1 MAKATIVQGTA
12 TYEWTFT
19 PPMGLE
25 EILTA
30 LGLHFPHPCGGRGK
44 CGKCAVSVEGAAS
57 ALTQAEREANSR
69 LSCQTVLLGDATVI
83 LPDVHQLE
91 QIQFSHGVT
100 GADPM
105 EGDYGAAVDLGT
117 TTLALSLYDLQQG
130 TLLAQSGCANPQ
142 GVVAADVIGRIQ
154 AAMEGALEDLSQMMQ
169 NAILGLLQE
178 ACTKAE
184 VLPEQ
189 VKTLIL
195 TGNTTMLYLLT
206 NRDPDCLSHAP
217 FEADTLFGMETR
229 LLDRNVFLPKCM
241 NAFVGADITCALLA
255 SGLCDR
261 EETALLC
268 DLGTNGELALWVQ
281 GQLYVTSTAA
291 GPAFEGAGIS
301 CGCGS
306 IPGAVD
312 RAWVENGALCLH
324 TIGDLPAVG
333 LCGSGLMDLVAA
345 GLELEI
351 IEDTGA
357 MEEPWEFAPGV
368 SLLPKDVRAVQLAK
382 AAIAAGIYTMLQQAG
397 LKPEEVQ
404 RLYVAGG
411 FGSHLNLS
419 SAVAIGL
426 VPPELEDR
434 AVILG
439 NAALTGASQI
449 LLNRHLWHRAESI
462 GAMATHVNLGGNPVF
477 NQQYMEQML
486 FPED

>member
-1 MAKATIVQGTA
+1 MAKATIVQGAA

-44 CGKCAVSVEGAAS
+44 CGKCAVSVAGAAS
-57 ALTQAEREANSR
+57 ALTPAEQEAGSR

-83 LPDVHQLE
+83 LPDTGRME

-100 GADPM
+100 GTDPM

-117 TTLALSLYDLQQG
+117 TTLALSVYDLRQG
-130 TLLAQSGCANPQ
+130 TLLAQTGCANPQ
-142 GVVAADVIGRIQ
+142 AAVAADVIGRIQ
-154 AAMEGALEDLSQMMQ
+154 AAMEGRLEDLSRMIRE
-169 NAILGLLQE
+169 AISELLSKACAE
-178 ACTKAE
+178 AK
-184 VLPEQ
+184 VLPDR
-189 VKTLIL
+189 VKTLVL

-206 NRDPDCLSHAP
+206 NRSPECLSHAP
-217 FEADTLFGMETR
+217 FEADTLFGGETC
-229 LLDRNVFLPKCM
+229 LLNRRVFLPRCM

-268 DLGTNGELALWVQ
+268 DLGTNGELALLVQ

-312 RAWVENGALCLH
+312 RAWVEDGRLHLH

-333 LCGSGLMDLVAA
+333 LCGSGLMDLIAA

-382 AAIAAGIYTMLQQAG
+382 AAIAAGIHTMLHQAG
-397 LKPEEVQ
+397 LKPEKVQ

-449 LLNRHLWHRAESI
+449 LLNRHLWDRAESI
-462 GAMATHVNLGGNPVF
+462 GAMAIHVNLGGNPVF